1 VVIALIVILLLW
13 AMLRPRDR
21 TVVSENYSA
30 APTRP
35 VGTTT
40 TTERVVSP
48 RAAGGTET
56 TTRTSETD
64 TRL

>member
-1 VVIALIVILLLW
+1 LIVVLLLW

-21 TVVSENYSA
+21 TVVRDNYSSA
-30 APTRP
+30 TTTRN
-35 VGTTT
+35 VGTGT

-56 TTRTSETD
+56 TTRTTETD